1 MHTGKERQ
9 QEKENVLSID
19 NKGNLEEKKHCLCR
33 FWLICLEMCIY

>member
-19 NKGNLEEKKHCLCR
+19 NKGNLEEKTL
-33 FWLICLEMCIY
+33 FVYVVSVFVGFGSFV